1 MDLTAQERSL
11 LAWTA
16 SELERVLT
24 APVNQLRSKELQLR
38 KAMLV
43 FRDTKVAAVPAALL
57 ASWRTKLPSE
67 LKPEQREWVAME
79 RVLHPDL
86 YSTKLTPAVPTHWTK
101 DKLLSLIQ
109 TPEEQISILPPKE
122 RHVRDLLW
130 HYDNVFCLELI
141 TPKAVP
147 VSHHA
152 VNHTQQGM
160 KVEVDIDLRCRLV
173 QQELDRAMANP
184 NDMMDSSILHSA
196 PQRFPTQVLRLELEK
211 ELDRLLL
218 SQLYE
223 RETAEWKALAASL
236 DKTDDGDSSDSD
248 PEAQIARLAK
258 AKAAGKPQSG
268 TKKAT
273 KPSFQKQKRAI
284 QDTVVS
290 SATCLTALRSGGGA
304 VSFRKMD
311 LFGELT
317 MECRVW
323 EKHLRLRAVDTELHA
338 AYNWPGDH
346 FETVALH
353 GFTQMQQ
360 TEKVKAALTREQN
373 TLVAQLVA
381 NEVMED
387 MLEFMLEGWVFGERE
402 SHTLASDPDELKD
415 MNEAKAKFG
424 TPFDKWTPIEVD
436 AQATQRRGKAVQA
449 GSAVATVL
457 NETEQALKF
466 GLFCMTLMY
475 FRGLSLLQKQKNVW
489 NTHASKPPP
498 PTNKLDKP
506 SLLQG
511 ERARQANRQ
520 RY

>member
-1 MDLTAQERSL
+1 MFTKQCKLHTIRQEECRDIHTALVHLASLHADLLLERARLETALREYRQYLPDATGRLEGHTAGFKVWKHNTELYTPTLCCQEAVHATEMLHGSSLAPPGMDLTAQERSL

-323 EKHLRLRAVDTELHA
+323 EKHLRLRAIDTELHA

-360 TEKVKAALTREQN
+360 VRQMIL
-373 TLVAQLVA
+373 
-381 NEVMED
+381 
-387 MLEFMLEGWVFGERE
+387 
-402 SHTLASDPDELKD
+402 
-415 MNEAKAKFG
+415 
-424 TPFDKWTPIEVD
+424 
-436 AQATQRRGKAVQA
+436 
-449 GSAVATVL
+449 GSSRP
-457 NETEQALKF
+457 ECIH
-466 GLFCMTLMY
+466 GI
-475 FRGLSLLQKQKNVW
+475 SW
-489 NTHASKPPP
+489 
-498 PTNKLDKP
+498 
-506 SLLQG
+506 
-511 ERARQANRQ
+511 
-520 RY
+520 

>member
-1 MDLTAQERSL
+1 MFTKQCKLHTIRQEECRDIHTALAHLASLHADLLLERARLETALREYRQYLPDATGRLEEAVHATEMLHGSSLAPPGMDLTAQERSL

-38 KAMLV
+38 KAML
-43 FRDTKVAAVPAALL
+43 
-57 ASWRTKLPSE
+57 
-67 LKPEQREWVAME
+67 REWVAME

-130 HYDNVFCLELI
+130 HYDNVFCLELV

-402 SHTLASDPDELKD
+402 S
-415 MNEAKAKFG
+415 
-424 TPFDKWTPIEVD
+424 
-436 AQATQRRGKAVQA
+436 RRQ
-449 GSAVATVL
+449 
-457 NETEQALKF
+457 
-466 GLFCMTLMY
+466 
-475 FRGLSLLQKQKNVW
+475 
-489 NTHASKPPP
+489 
-498 PTNKLDKP
+498 
-506 SLLQG
+506 
-511 ERARQANRQ
+511 
-520 RY
+520 

>member
-1 MDLTAQERSL
+1 MFTKQCKLHTIRQEECRDIHTALAHLASLHADLLLERARLEMALREYRQYLPDATGRLEGHTAGFKLRTLLTSAQRVRRKYKKNPLTLNPTERQWILLDRIRFPDFVRLSRYTSMDLTAQERSL

-211 ELDRLLL
+211 EL
-218 SQLYE
+218 
-223 RETAEWKALAASL
+223 
-236 DKTDDGDSSDSD
+236 
-248 PEAQIARLAK
+248 
-258 AKAAGKPQSG
+258 
-268 TKKAT
+268 
-273 KPSFQKQKRAI
+273 
-284 QDTVVS
+284 
-290 SATCLTALRSGGGA
+290 
-304 VSFRKMD
+304 
-311 LFGELT
+311 
-317 MECRVW
+317 
-323 EKHLRLRAVDTELHA
+323 
-338 AYNWPGDH
+338 
-346 FETVALH
+346 
-353 GFTQMQQ
+353 
-360 TEKVKAALTREQN
+360 
-373 TLVAQLVA
+373 
-381 NEVMED
+381 
-387 MLEFMLEGWVFGERE
+387 
-402 SHTLASDPDELKD
+402 
-415 MNEAKAKFG
+415 
-424 TPFDKWTPIEVD
+424 
-436 AQATQRRGKAVQA
+436 
-449 GSAVATVL
+449 
-457 NETEQALKF
+457 
-466 GLFCMTLMY
+466 
-475 FRGLSLLQKQKNVW
+475 
-489 NTHASKPPP
+489 
-498 PTNKLDKP
+498 
-506 SLLQG
+506 
-511 ERARQANRQ
+511 
-520 RY
+520 